1 MQVEYRRDLYSNCL
15 VLSEEEQPDLASYQ
29 VRMLMANEL
38 KGFLGCKVHQ
48 MDGRLLFYYDITSKQ
63 SLETLFEHQKI
74 SAQSLE
80 IILKSL
86 VEGLNTIKNFL
97 LSMDGFLLDP
107 RFIYMSPDRDQV
119 WFCYL
124 PGNAVV
130 LNRQMREFS
139 EFLLP
144 RLDNRDRRGVVMGYA
159 FYQLSVGDSFT
170 AEDIQKLLCTTGSE
184 RQVFPDEFARKTEA
198 EEFTPEEKREW
209 ERERAPGTR
218 EELLDSFFS
227 EDEQESPGRSRKK
240 AAALAGAAAGAAL
253 LLGSA
258 VWLGRPAEGL
268 TALCALAG
276 AGLLIY
282 GLYFRQQSK
291 KKFKNREEPAD
302 QPERFRE
309 IPSEQEKEIKQK
321 ASFPREEGTA
331 CLSGGERRRC
341 GRLIPLSPG
350 GPEAIPLDKEVL
362 LIGKSRQNADLV
374 LDAPAVSRIHAR
386 LVWDGETYRI
396 SDLNSRNGTRVNQIL
411 LDPGKEERLKDG
423 DEIQFADLT
432 YLYRK

>member
-124 PGNAVV
+124 PGNAVA

-184 RQVFPDEFARKTEA
+184 RQVFPEEFAEDRGGRIYA
-198 EEFTPEEKREW
+198 GGEKGMG
-209 ERERAPGTR
+209 ERTGAGHERR
-218 EELLDSFFS
+218 
-227 EDEQESPGRSRKK
+227 
-240 AAALAGAAAGAAL
+240 AAGFL
-253 LLGSA
+253 F
-258 VWLGRPAEGL
+258 
-268 TALCALAG
+268 
-276 AGLLIY
+276 
-282 GLYFRQQSK
+282 FR
-291 KKFKNREEPAD
+291 
-302 QPERFRE
+302 
-309 IPSEQEKEIKQK
+309 
-321 ASFPREEGTA
+321 G
-331 CLSGGERRRC
+331 
-341 GRLIPLSPG
+341 
-350 GPEAIPLDKEVL
+350 
-362 LIGKSRQNADLV
+362 
-374 LDAPAVSRIHAR
+374 
-386 LVWDGETYRI
+386 
-396 SDLNSRNGTRVNQIL
+396 
-411 LDPGKEERLKDG
+411 
-423 DEIQFADLT
+423 
-432 YLYRK
+432 

>member
-124 PGNAVV
+124 PGNAVA

-184 RQVFPDEFARKTEA
+184 RQVFPEEFAGKTEA

-218 EELLDSFFS
+218 EELLDSFF
-227 EDEQESPGRSRKK
+227 
-240 AAALAGAAAGAAL
+240 
-253 LLGSA
+253 
-258 VWLGRPAEGL
+258 
-268 TALCALAG
+268 
-276 AGLLIY
+276 
-282 GLYFRQQSK
+282 F
-291 KKFKNREEPAD
+291 
-302 QPERFRE
+302 
-309 IPSEQEKEIKQK
+309 
-321 ASFPREEGTA
+321 
-331 CLSGGERRRC
+331 
-341 GRLIPLSPG
+341 
-350 GPEAIPLDKEVL
+350 
-362 LIGKSRQNADLV
+362 
-374 LDAPAVSRIHAR
+374 
-386 LVWDGETYRI
+386 
-396 SDLNSRNGTRVNQIL
+396 
-411 LDPGKEERLKDG
+411 
-423 DEIQFADLT
+423 
-432 YLYRK
+432 